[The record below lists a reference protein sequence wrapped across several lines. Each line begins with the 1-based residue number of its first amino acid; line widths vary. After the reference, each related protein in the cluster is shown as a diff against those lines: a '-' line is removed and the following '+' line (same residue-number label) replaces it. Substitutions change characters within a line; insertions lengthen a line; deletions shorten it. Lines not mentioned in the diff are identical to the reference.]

1 MQATLKLSELLAVG
15 ALLIS
20 CGGLVWQVQDHGAR
34 IGKLE
39 TEQTANGKQVA
50 TMSADI
56 RFLVDAEKRRS
67 EGK

>member
-1 MQATLKLSELLAVG
+1 MQATLKLSELLALG
-15 ALLIS
+15 AVLLS
-20 CGGLVWQVQDHGAR
+20 CGGMVWQVQDHGTR

-39 TEQTANGKQVA
+39 TEQTATGKQIA